1 MLPAPHFGG
10 SGWRIK
16 LHKLIVSYK
25 KSGMKLFKSFAFAFN
40 GIKICFTSETNFKI
54 HVLLA
59 AVAIL
64 LGIVFGV
71 STNEWLIIIFCIAFV
86 ISMEMINTAIE
97 KLCDVVNKDIHPAIK
112 KIKDIAAGAV
122 LVAAGSSFV
131 MGSIIF
137 LPKII
142 IYLKTL

>member
-10 SGWRIK
+10 SGWRTK
-16 LHKLIVSYK
+16 PHKLIVSYK
-25 KSGMKLFKSFAFAFN
+25 KCFMKLFKSFAFAIN
-40 GIKICFTSETNFKI
+40 GLKICFTSETNFKI
-54 HVLLA
+54 HVFLA

-64 LGIVFGV
+64 LGIVFDI
-71 STNEWLIIIFCIAFV
+71 SANEWLVIIFCIAFV
-86 ISMEMINTAIE
+86 ISMEMINTAFE
-97 KLCDVVNKDIHPAIK
+97 KLCDIVNKDIHPVIK

-122 LVAAGSSFV
+122 LMAAGSSFV

-142 IYLKTL
+142 IYIKTL